1 MSIWKDYA
9 FLAKL
14 LYAKIDQES
23 HNVDE
28 KRQSEVN
35 TEMNLMLEI
44 SDKAFK
50 VVVIEMLQFLFN
62 KGIANAFETNET

>member
-1 MSIWKDYA
+1 M
-9 FLAKL
+9 
-14 LYAKIDQES
+14 
-23 HNVDE
+23 DE

-62 KGIANAFETNET
+62 KGITNAFETNET